1 LLADRGFDADW
12 IRALVSQYGAW
23 PNIPPR
29 RNRTEPICPRAPEGV
44 FDGIQSNRR
53 TVNMPDG
60 IKEKGDRH
68 HRGER
73 GLGVAAARRVG
84 RDGAKL
90 VIGAR
95 QITS

>member
-1 LLADRGFDADW
+1 MAKHPAK
-12 IRALVSQYGAW
+12 
-23 PNIPPR
+23 
-29 RNRTEPICPRAPEGV
+29 TEPNGADLAARPEGV

>member
-1 LLADRGFDADW
+1 
-12 IRALVSQYGAW
+12 
-23 PNIPPR
+23 
-29 RNRTEPICPRAPEGV
+29 
-44 FDGIQSNRR
+44 
-53 TVNMPDG
+53 MPDG

-73 GLGVAAARRVG
+73 GLGVAASRRVG

>member
-1 LLADRGFDADW
+1 
-12 IRALVSQYGAW
+12 
-23 PNIPPR
+23 
-29 RNRTEPICPRAPEGV
+29 
-44 FDGIQSNRR
+44 
-53 TVNMPDG
+53 MPDG

-90 VIGAR
+90 ANLQCSSRRTEV
-95 QITS
+95 S

>member
-1 LLADRGFDADW
+1 M
-12 IRALVSQYGAW
+12 
-23 PNIPPR
+23 
-29 RNRTEPICPRAPEGV
+29 
-44 FDGIQSNRR
+44 
-53 TVNMPDG
+53 NMPDG

-95 QITS
+95 RIIN